1 MENVIFLIFRRMR
14 APLLVLIATYTI
26 AILGLALIPG
36 QDPDGNPWRM
46 GFFHAFYVVSYT
58 ATTIG
63 FGEIPY
69 AFTEAQRLWVTFAI
83 YATVVGWFYSL
94 GTLIAL
100 LQDKTFRRAMTELR
114 FARRVR
120 HRREPFYL
128 VCGYGETGGALVR
141 ALTDRNQH
149 AVTIDIDEDR
159 VNLLKLENLREYV
172 PALCAD
178 ARRPEHLVEAG
189 LKHPLCA
196 GVVALTN
203 VNETNLKVAIASKLM
218 HPEIRVI
225 CRADSHDV
233 EANMASFG
241 TDHIYD
247 PFDTFALYL
256 LTAIQAPCLTLMHEW
271 LTGLSGDQLKEPIYP
286 PAKGLWILC
295 GYGRFGKAVY
305 KHLKRQEGLDLIVV
319 EAEPD
324 LTGRPDGR
332 FIVGRGTEAE
342 TLEQA
347 DIRRAVGL
355 VAGTDDDANNLS
367 IVMTARD
374 LNSDLFV
381 VARENH
387 LDNDELFNAVDADI
401 IMHPS
406 SIVANRIRVLL
417 GTPLLTE
424 FESYALHQE
433 DAWACELVSR
443 IAALVD
449 EQVPHVW
456 EVRIDDDE
464 AHAVCEAISKGRPV
478 PLGSL
483 LREPRDRDRR
493 LPVIALLHR
502 HNHQRELLPKEK
514 VRIRKGDRVLFC
526 GLICAR
532 SRMSWTLQNVHALN
546 YVLTGGSS
554 PEGTLWRW
562 LSALRGRPR
571 KQTED
576 RTEP

>member
-14 APLLVLIATYTI
+14 VPLLVLVATYTG
-26 AILGLALIPG
+26 AILGLVLIPG
-36 QDPDGNPWRM
+36 QDGDGNPWTM
-46 GFFHAFYVVSYT
+46 DFFHAFYVVSYT

-69 AFTEAQRLWVTFAI
+69 PFTGAQRMWVTFSI

-94 GTLIAL
+94 GTLITL
-100 LQDKTFRRAMTELR
+100 LQDKTFQRALTELR

-120 HRREPFYL
+120 RRHEPFYL
-128 VCGYGETGGALVR
+128 VCGYGETGSALVR
-141 ALTDRNQH
+141 ALTDRTQH
-149 AVTIDIDEDR
+149 AVTIDIDQDR

-203 VNETNLKVAIASKLM
+203 VNEANLKIAIASKLM
-218 HPEIRVI
+218 HPDIRVI
-225 CRADSHDV
+225 CRADSHEV

-271 LTGLSGDQLKEPIYP
+271 LTGLRGDRLKDPIYP

-305 KHLKRQEGLDLIVV
+305 KHLKRQEGLELVVV
-319 EAEPD
+319 EADPD
-324 LTGRPDGR
+324 STGTPEEGCV
-332 FIVGRGTEAE
+332 IGQGTEAV

-347 DIRRAVGL
+347 RIGRAVGL
-355 VAGTDDDANNLS
+355 VAGTDNDANNLS
-367 IVMTARD
+367 IIMTARE
-374 LNSDLFV
+374 LNPNLFV

-387 LDNDELFNAVDADI
+387 LDNEELFVAVTADI
-401 IMHPS
+401 VMHPS

-417 GTPLLTE
+417 ATPLLTE
-424 FESYALHQE
+424 FESYALHQ
-433 DAWACELVSR
+433 DDTWACELVSR
-443 IAALVD
+443 IAALVH
-449 EQVPHVW
+449 EHVPHVW
-456 EVRIDDDE
+456 EVELEDE
-464 AHAVCEAISKGRPV
+464 DAHAVCEATRRGRSV
-478 PLGSL
+478 SIGSL
-483 LREPRDRDRR
+483 LRDPRDRDRR
-493 LPVIALLHR
+493 LPVIPLLLR
-502 HNHQRELLPKEK
+502 HNNQRELLPGDE
-514 VRIRKGDRVLFC
+514 VRLRKGDRVLFC
-526 GLICAR
+526 GQECAL
-532 SRMSWTLQNVHALN
+532 SRMSWTLQNMHSLD
-546 YVLTGGSS
+546 YVLTGGSV
-554 PEGTLWRW
+554 PEGTVWRW
-562 LSALRGRPR
+562 ISSMSGKRRGGRADQP
-571 KQTED
+571 
-576 RTEP
+576 

>member
-1 MENVIFLIFRRMR
+1 LENVIFLIFRRMR
-14 APLLVLIATYTI
+14 APLLVLIATYTV
-26 AILGLALIPG
+26 AILGLVLIPG
-36 QDPDGNPWRM
+36 QDADGNPWRM

-69 AFTEAQRLWVTFAI
+69 PFTEAQRLWVTFSI

-189 LKHPLCA
+189 LKHPMCA

-203 VNETNLKVAIASKLM
+203 VNEANLKIAIASKLM

-271 LTGLSGDQLKEPIYP
+271 LTGLSGDRLKEPIYP

-305 KHLKRQEGLDLIVV
+305 RHLKRQEGLDVV
-319 EAEPD
+319 VIEADPAS
-324 LTGRPDGR
+324 TGRPEEGC
-332 FIVGRGTEAE
+332 IVGRGTEAE

-347 DIRRAVGL
+347 DITRAVGL
-355 VAGTDDDANNLS
+355 VAGTDNDANNLS
-367 IVMTARD
+367 IVMTARE
-374 LNSDLFV
+374 LNPDLFV
-381 VARENH
+381 VTRENH
-387 LDNDELFNAVDADI
+387 LDNEELFDAVEADI
-401 IMHPS
+401 VMHPS

-417 GTPLLTE
+417 ATPLLTE
-424 FESYALHQE
+424 FESYALHEE

-443 IAALVD
+443 IAALVH
-449 EQVPHVW
+449 EHVPHVW
-456 EVRIDDDE
+456 EVEIGDAD
-464 AHAVCEAISKGRPV
+464 AHAVFEAVSRGRSV
-478 PLGSL
+478 PLGGL
-483 LREPRDRDRR
+483 LRDPRDRDRR
-493 LPVIALLHR
+493 LPAIPLLFR
-502 HNHQRELLPKEK
+502 HNNQRTLLPGDQTRLRE
-514 VRIRKGDRVLFC
+514 GDRVLFC
-526 GLICAR
+526 GQVCAH
-532 SRMSWTLQNVHALN
+532 SRMRWTLQNLNALG
-546 YVLTGGSS
+546 YVLTGGST
-554 PEGTLWRW
+554 PGGAVWRW
-562 LSALRGRPR
+562 FSALRGGRPR
-571 KQTED
+571 RREV
-576 RTEP
+576 EP